1 MQDFRK
7 LRVWQRAHAFEL
19 ATDKFVR
26 HLPKTCPAGRKAQL
40 IESSESVPA
49 NIAEGCGAASQREF
63 ARFLDNAIKSSTET
77 ENHLIAIRDKQ
88 QAPKEE
94 CDSHIDE
101 ISQIRRMTYS
111 LRKKVRANLG
121 GG

>member
-19 ATDKFVR
+19 AIDKFVR
-26 HLPKTCPAGRKAQL
+26 RLSKSCPAGRKAQL

-88 QAPKEE
+88 QAPREE
-94 CDSHIDE
+94 CDSLIDE

-121 GG
+121 EG

>member
-19 ATDKFVR
+19 AIDKFVR
-26 HLPKTCPAGRKAQL
+26 RLPKTCPAGRKAQL

-121 GG
+121 EG